1 MAGVL
6 AACVESGLSDL
17 GGGGGGGG
25 AFLVSSIFN
34 LSSILFLFCS
44 CFFFFSLSLRRLD
57 IRQKFLKSC

>member
-6 AACVESGLSDL
+6 AACVESGLSDF
-17 GGGGGGGG
+17 GGGGGGGGAGG

-44 CFFFFSLSLRRLD
+44 CFFFFSFSATA
-57 IRQKFLKSC
+57 